1 MILSDGYWKTL
12 QLINDHPGLSKIELM
27 NMDIGSGHASFI
39 RIKRLQELKFIE
51 YFKNEEDMRTH
62 GKWNTHRVIIT
73 ERGKFVLALY
83 VLLDMMCGGKD
94 DPEDADQAVQ
104 S

>member
-1 MILSDGYWKTL
+1 MIE
-12 QLINDHPGLSKIELM
+12 DHPGLSKTELI
-27 NMDIGSGHASFI
+27 NMDSAADHTSFN
-39 RIKRLQELKFIE
+39 RIKRLQEMKFIE

-62 GKWNTHRVIIT
+62 GKWNTHHVIIT

-94 DPEDADQAVQ
+94 DPEALDQDL
-104 S
+104 